1 MLLSMTATELV
12 PTTALEIQD
21 GKIAAIYVVRNPNK
35 LRHLH

>member
-1 MLLSMTATELV
+1 MSTNPM
-12 PTTALEIQD
+12 TTALDIED

>member
-1 MLLSMTATELV
+1 MITASGLLKA
-12 PTTALEIQD
+12 EIQD